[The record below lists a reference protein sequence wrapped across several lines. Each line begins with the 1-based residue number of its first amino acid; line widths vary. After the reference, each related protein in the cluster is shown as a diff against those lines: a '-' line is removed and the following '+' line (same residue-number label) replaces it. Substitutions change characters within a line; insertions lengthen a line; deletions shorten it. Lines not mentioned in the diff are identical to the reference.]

1 MAPRMSSK
9 VVSLSVVPY
18 SMMRSLSSSQQRSYS
33 SSLVSDCGSRAAL
46 TVFRFGVQKIWFA
59 FTA

>member
-1 MAPRMSSK
+1 MSSK